1 MGQLRFVH
9 LLDDAVEKADA
20 AGRFAVADLRRRRR
34 DGHDAGG
41 QQFFAQQRV
50 YEAALAPLELADD
63 RDRDALVLQLFLQR
77 GSPCGL
83 RAQDLGR
90 RQQFLR
96 FFYVFQDIPFHDS
109 LIRSKPRSVLAVLHM
124 LHGGPAGSLL
134 VLRLEGEEDL
144 PVLGEDFVHILL
156 DVLRADL
163 RVLRV
168 DLV

>member
-1 MGQLRFVH
+1 MIGADARRVDERKAVLQEIGLRGHVHAVHTQQIARIFLFVDVMGQFRLVH

-34 DGHDAGG
+34 DGDDAGG

-50 YEAALAPLELADD
+50 HETAFAPFELADD

-96 FFYVFQDIPFHDS
+96 FFYVF
-109 LIRSKPRSVLAVLHM
+109 
-124 LHGGPAGSLL
+124 
-134 VLRLEGEEDL
+134 
-144 PVLGEDFVHILL
+144 
-156 DVLRADL
+156 
-163 RVLRV
+163 
-168 DLV
+168 